1 MSINRETVNELWFIC
16 TVAYHAAVK
25 KNKFNL
31 LHEKNPYMYYWV
43 KKARCR
49 QYVQNDSVYILKKK
63 SVFSKHTYINVTTQ
77 RKIQF
82 QLMVVTFGERVWNR
96 WIFFPICLFFK
107 NKSTESKCYLCL
119 KKKKKKK
126 IKKIQ
131 IFPPPSNLYFKK
143 LKIKKKKF
151 LSLYEVYPYL
161 SLLE

>member
-126 IKKIQ
+126 KENPNLPTPIKLV
-131 IFPPPSNLYFKK
+131 F
-143 LKIKKKKF
+143 
-151 LSLYEVYPYL
+151 
-161 SLLE
+161 